1 MGEVVAVVV
10 VVVVVAAAVAAVV
23 APRLHAGV
31 GEVVASVSSVQL
43 RKAGVQQRAAER
55 RRVILTP
62 SRDPVP
68 VLAPHDAAVRV
79 RTRTTIATVQ
89 GIEELR
95 IVAQDPGLL
104 LERGPTRRCQAKL
117 ALVEESIVHP
127 REVHHRLCR
136 VLLPTG
142 CTSRMLVRE
151 RAAGVVLELVAC
163 VRESQVLIGDSFAAA
178 VLLRGHFLYIPRPSQ
193 SRVHRAWRRHDQ

>member
-1 MGEVVAVVV
+1 MPSGVVA
-10 VVVVVAAAVAAVV
+10 
-23 APRLHAGV
+23 
-31 GEVVASVSSVQL
+31 
-43 RKAGVQQRAAER
+43 AGVQQRVAER

-62 SRDPVP
+62 SREPVS
-68 VLAPHDAAVRV
+68 VLAPHDARVRV
-79 RTRTTIATVQ
+79 RTTTTVAAME

-117 ALVEESIVHP
+117 ALVEESIVRP
-127 REVHHRLCR
+127 REGDHRTCR

-151 RAAGVVLELVAC
+151 RAAGVVLDLVAC
-163 VRESQVLIGDSFAAA
+163 VRELQVLISDSFAAV
-178 VLLRGHFLYIPRPSQ
+178 VLLRGHFLYIPKPLQ
-193 SRVHRAWRRHDQ
+193 FRVHRAWRRRDQ